1 MRCEDLDLTSRWKKE
16 CTAQNHSLNPY
27 PIPNE
32 GKIEKSTKRNAKQ
45 KKNKKE
51 KQAAEGKF
59 KSKLNGIHGKC
70 TGIWYSTSKMYFW
83 REEGD
88 VIGKWAAMKNP
99 FESWGKRCWRI
110 VWAIGIWRSH
120 DGKFNEQM
128 QIAITFSNYKIRRS
142 LLSGTYYFDS
152 YQKRYVQASP
162 LVQEMFLKNERIQ
175 NAGFH
180 AQSICDDE
188 HAPTLHVQ
196 KVTPENKKSVP
207 QGLKIQLPYTHIR
220 QISAVNLKEKGIIW
234 QGSFI
239 WGNFSIYPFPSW

>member
-1 MRCEDLDLTSRWKKE
+1 M
-16 CTAQNHSLNPY
+16 Q
-27 PIPNE
+27 I
-32 GKIEKSTKRNAKQ
+32 
-45 KKNKKE
+45 
-51 KQAAEGKF
+51 KF
-59 KSKLNGIHGKC
+59 KYIPL
-70 TGIWYSTSKMYFW
+70 TQ
-83 REEGD
+83 
-88 VIGKWAAMKNP
+88 
-99 FESWGKRCWRI
+99 
-110 VWAIGIWRSH
+110 SH

-196 KVTPENKKSVP
+196 KVTPENKK
-207 QGLKIQLPYTHIR
+207 

-239 WGNFSIYPFPSW
+239 WGNFSIYPFPNANKQDGAIRCVICCSVIGKHPVYQMNIISKTNKTQVIPAEVRINVQHNCIDEFQQIQTNIHPLPHQGGSSVGYQIHHSSNNNYIVNAFPPSLIEKLQI